1 MSEGRVCGLNLLA
14 FPPCMTN
21 QGPDIVLIK
30 SSDGSQVDTLRKTKG
45 SIRFAEFSSDGKFLV
60 AASDGEV
67 ITGEGGTL
75 WGRGW
80 VAASDGEV
88 TCWTQL

>member
-1 MSEGRVCGLNLLA
+1 
-14 FPPCMTN
+14 MTN

-60 AASDGEV
+60 AASDGERGCHWRDASLLKRMV
-67 ITGEGGTL
+67 GSEGRAEKR
-75 WGRGW
+75 GR
-80 VAASDGEV
+80 ADGGGM
-88 TCWTQL
+88 